1 MLLNDFIR
9 NIGMWSDPAIAYLD
23 KARSNTN
30 HDIARRMRFGGVF
43 YLLCA
48 ISIVLFSPDLR
59 EQSSIITFIVL
70 FFILVLLR
78 LFLYKQV
85 ELNSIS
91 DPLIERLIFLM
102 YGLTALSWAGF
113 FITILTT
120 INGMSDGVLI
130 AIAVTIGFLTGGIS
144 ATAPRMWLMTTFAC
158 LIFLP
163 CLFSLAIFLP
173 IDSGWTILFV
183 GLAYFIYCIH
193 SGKIQNHDYWT
204 IRQQAS
210 LLEEQTSDL
219 EQARLA
225 AEQANKA
232 KSAFLAAMSHE
243 IRTPMNGVLGM
254 AELLANSPL
263 NPIQLQQLAIIQSA
277 GRTLLRVID
286 DILDFAKI
294 EAQKLVIVNRS
305 FNPSNLIQEI
315 ELLFRPQADET
326 RLDFTVVIDHTL
338 PPLLNGDS
346 DRIKQVL
353 FNLLGNAFKFTPTGS
368 VQLSVQYIDFPD
380 TDIVALQFTITD
392 TGIGISHEDQKL
404 LFQDFR
410 QVGESTQH
418 IQGTGLGLAITKS
431 LLTLMNGTITLTS
444 EIGKGSQFKVCIP
457 LKPTTEVN
465 SQIESKTVEPINPEK
480 PKNTDRRLKVLLVE
494 DNVVNQLIS
503 RAMLEHLNCEI
514 TVAADGKA
522 AITEYQHQCPD
533 LILMD
538 CNMPIMDGFEA
549 TRHIR
554 ILENQ
559 TNSPRIPII
568 AVTAHAFDHIRQDCL
583 DAGMDEHLSK
593 PFDLSQLAMLLNHY
607 YTELPPEK

>member
-1 MLLNDFIR
+1 
-9 NIGMWSDPAIAYLD
+9 MWSDPAIAYLD
-23 KARSNTN
+23 KARSSTN
-30 HDIARRMRFGGVF
+30 HDIARRMRFGGLF

-59 EQSSIITFIVL
+59 EQSSIIAFIVC
-70 FFILVLLR
+70 FFILALLR
-78 LFLYKQV
+78 LFVFKQV
-85 ELNSIS
+85 ELNTFS
-91 DPLIERLIFLM
+91 DALIERLIFTV
-102 YGLTALSWAGF
+102 YVLTALSWVGF
-113 FITILTT
+113 FIIILAT
-120 INGMSDGVLI
+120 INEISDGVLI
-130 AIAVTIGFLTGGIS
+130 AIAVTIGFLSGGIS
-144 ATAPRMWLMTTFAC
+144 ATAPRMALMTTFAS

-173 IDSGWTILFV
+173 IDSGWTVLFV
-183 GLAYFIYCIH
+183 GLAYFIYCVH
-193 SGKIQNHDYWT
+193 SGKLQNHDYWI

-210 LLEEQTSDL
+210 LLETQTKDL
-219 EQARLA
+219 EQARSQ

-254 AELLANSPL
+254 VELMANTPL
-263 NPIQLQQLAIIQSA
+263 NPVQSQQLAIIRSS

-294 EAQKLVIVNRS
+294 EAQKLAIVNRAFS
-305 FNPSNLIQEI
+305 PSHLIQEI
-315 ELLFRPQADET
+315 ELLFHPKADET
-326 RLDFTVVIDHTL
+326 GLDFIIDIDTPLPTL
-338 PPLLNGDS
+338 LTGDP

-353 FNLLGNAFKFTPTGS
+353 FNLLGNAFKFTPAGS
-368 VQLSVQYIDFPD
+368 VQLSVKYIDIPES
-380 TDIVALQFTITD
+380 DIVELYFTIID

-418 IQGTGLGLAITKS
+418 IQGTGLGLAITQN
-431 LLTLMNGTITLTS
+431 LLTLMGGTITLTS
-444 EIGKGSQFKVCIP
+444 ESGRGSQFKVCIP
-457 LKPTTEVN
+457 LKHATEVN
-465 SQIESKTVEPINPEK
+465 SQVESKTVEPINSVK
-480 PKNTDRRLKVLLVE
+480 LKSTDRRLKVLLVE
-494 DNVVNQLIS
+494 DNVVNQMIS

-514 TVAADGKA
+514 AIASDGKA
-522 AITEYQHQCPD
+522 AIAEYQNQHPD

-554 ILENQ
+554 RLEQQ
-559 TNSPRIPII
+559 TNQPRIPII

-593 PFDLSQLAMLLNHY
+593 PFDLDQLAMLLNQFRNS
-607 YTELPPEK
+607 PASK

>member
-1 MLLNDFIR
+1 
-9 NIGMWSDPAIAYLD
+9 MWSDPAIAYLD
-23 KARSNTN
+23 KARSSTN
-30 HDIARRMRFGGVF
+30 HDIARRMRFGGLF

-59 EQSSIITFIVL
+59 EQSSIIAFIVC
-70 FFILVLLR
+70 FFILALLR
-78 LFLYKQV
+78 LFLFKQV
-85 ELNSIS
+85 ELNTFS
-91 DPLIERLIFLM
+91 DALIERLIFTV
-102 YGLTALSWAGF
+102 YVLTALSWVGF
-113 FITILTT
+113 FIIILAT
-120 INGMSDGVLI
+120 INEISDGVLI
-130 AIAVTIGFLTGGIS
+130 AIAVTIGFLSGGIS
-144 ATAPRMWLMTTFAC
+144 ATAPRMALMTTFAS

-173 IDSGWTILFV
+173 IDSGWTVLFV
-183 GLAYFIYCIH
+183 GLAYFIYCVH
-193 SGKIQNHDYWT
+193 SGKLQNHDYWI

-210 LLEEQTSDL
+210 LLETQTKDL
-219 EQARLA
+219 EQARSQ

-254 AELLANSPL
+254 AELMANTPL
-263 NPIQLQQLAIIQSA
+263 NAVQSQQLAIIRSS

-294 EAQKLVIVNRS
+294 EAQKLAIVNRAFS
-305 FNPSNLIQEI
+305 PSHLIQEI
-315 ELLFRPQADET
+315 ELLFHPKADET
-326 RLDFTVVIDHTL
+326 GLDFIIDIDTPLPTL
-338 PPLLNGDS
+338 LTGDP

-353 FNLLGNAFKFTPTGS
+353 FNLLGNAFKFTPAGS
-368 VQLSVQYIDFPD
+368 VQLSVKYIDIPES
-380 TDIVALQFTITD
+380 DIVELHFTIID

-418 IQGTGLGLAITKS
+418 IQGTGLGLAITQN
-431 LLTLMNGTITLTS
+431 LLTLMGGTIALTS
-444 EIGKGSQFKVCIP
+444 ESGRGSQFKVCIP
-457 LKPTTEVN
+457 LKHATEVN
-465 SQIESKTVEPINPEK
+465 SQVESKTVEPINSVK
-480 PKNTDRRLKVLLVE
+480 LKSTDRRLKVLLVE
-494 DNVVNQLIS
+494 DNVVNQMIS

-514 TVAADGKA
+514 AIASDGKA
-522 AITEYQHQCPD
+522 AIAEYQNQHPD

-554 ILENQ
+554 RLEQQ
-559 TNSPRIPII
+559 TNQPRIPII

-593 PFDLSQLAMLLNHY
+593 PFDLNQLAMLLNQFRNS
-607 YTELPPEK
+607 PASK

>member
-1 MLLNDFIR
+1 
-9 NIGMWSDPAIAYLD
+9 MWFDPAIAYLD
-23 KARSNTN
+23 TARSSTN
-30 HDIARRMRFGGVF
+30 HDIARRMRFGGLF

-59 EQSSIITFIVL
+59 EQSSIIAFIVC
-70 FFILVLLR
+70 FFILALLR
-78 LFLYKQV
+78 LFVFKQI
-85 ELNSIS
+85 ELNTFS
-91 DPLIERLIFLM
+91 DALIERLIFTV
-102 YGLTALSWAGF
+102 YVLTALSWVGF
-113 FITILTT
+113 FIIILAT
-120 INGMSDGVLI
+120 INEISDGVLI
-130 AIAVTIGFLTGGIS
+130 AIAVTIGFLSGGIS
-144 ATAPRMWLMTTFAC
+144 ATAPRMALMTTFAS

-173 IDSGWTILFV
+173 IDSGWTVLFV
-183 GLAYFIYCIH
+183 GLAYFIYCVH
-193 SGKIQNHDYWT
+193 SGKLQNHDYWI

-210 LLEEQTSDL
+210 LLETQTKDL
-219 EQARLA
+219 EQARSQ

-254 AELLANSPL
+254 AELMANTPL
-263 NPIQLQQLAIIQSA
+263 NAVQSQQLAIIRSS

-294 EAQKLVIVNRS
+294 EAQKLAIVNRAFS
-305 FNPSNLIQEI
+305 PSHLIQEI
-315 ELLFRPQADET
+315 ELLFRPKADET
-326 RLDFTVVIDHTL
+326 RLDFIIDIDTPLPTL
-338 PPLLNGDS
+338 LTGDP

-353 FNLLGNAFKFTPTGS
+353 FNLLGNAFKFTPAGS
-368 VQLSVQYIDFPD
+368 VRLSVKCIDIREF
-380 TDIVALQFTITD
+380 DIVELHFTIID

-404 LFQDFR
+404 LFQNFR

-418 IQGTGLGLAITKS
+418 IQGTGLGLAITQN
-431 LLTLMNGTITLTS
+431 LLTLMGGTIALTS
-444 EIGKGSQFKVCIP
+444 ESGEGSQFKVFIP
-457 LKPTTEVN
+457 LKHATEVN
-465 SQIESKTVEPINPEK
+465 SQIESKTVEPINSVK
-480 PKNTDRRLKVLLVE
+480 LKSTDRRLKVLLVE
-494 DNVVNQLIS
+494 DNIVNQMIS

-514 TVAADGKA
+514 TVAGDGEA
-522 AITEYQHQCPD
+522 AIAEYQNQHPD

-554 ILENQ
+554 RLEQQ
-559 TNSPRIPII
+559 TNQPRIPII

-593 PFDLSQLAMLLNHY
+593 PFDLNQLVMLLNQFRNN
-607 YTELPPEK
+607 PASK

>member
-1 MLLNDFIR
+1 
-9 NIGMWSDPAIAYLD
+9 MWSDPAIAYLD
-23 KARSNTN
+23 KARSSTN
-30 HDIARRMRFGGVF
+30 HDIARRMRFGGLF

-59 EQSSIITFIVL
+59 EQSSIIAFIVC
-70 FFILVLLR
+70 FFILALLR
-78 LFLYKQV
+78 LFLFKQV
-85 ELNSIS
+85 ELNTFS
-91 DPLIERLIFLM
+91 DALIERLIFTV
-102 YGLTALSWAGF
+102 YVLTALSWVGF
-113 FITILTT
+113 FIIILAT
-120 INGMSDGVLI
+120 INEISDGVLI
-130 AIAVTIGFLTGGIS
+130 AIAVTIGFLSGGIS
-144 ATAPRMWLMTTFAC
+144 ATAPRMALMTTFAS

-173 IDSGWTILFV
+173 IDSGWTVLFV
-183 GLAYFIYCIH
+183 GLAYFIYCVH
-193 SGKIQNHDYWT
+193 SGKLQNHDYWI

-210 LLEEQTSDL
+210 LLETQTKDL
-219 EQARLA
+219 EQARSQ

-254 AELLANSPL
+254 AELMANTPL
-263 NPIQLQQLAIIQSA
+263 NAVQSQQLAIIRSS

-294 EAQKLVIVNRS
+294 EAQKLAIVNRAFS
-305 FNPSNLIQEI
+305 PSHLIEEI
-315 ELLFRPQADET
+315 ELLFRPKADET
-326 RLDFTVVIDHTL
+326 GLDFIIDIDTPLPTL
-338 PPLLNGDS
+338 LTGDP

-353 FNLLGNAFKFTPTGS
+353 FNLLGNAFKFTPAGS
-368 VQLSVQYIDFPD
+368 VQLSVKYIDIPES
-380 TDIVALQFTITD
+380 DIVELHFTIID

-418 IQGTGLGLAITKS
+418 IQGTGLGLAITQN
-431 LLTLMNGTITLTS
+431 LLTLMGGTIALTS
-444 EIGKGSQFKVCIP
+444 ESGRGSQFKVCIP
-457 LKPTTEVN
+457 LKHATEVN
-465 SQIESKTVEPINPEK
+465 SQVESKTVEPINSVK
-480 PKNTDRRLKVLLVE
+480 LKSTDRRLKVLLVE
-494 DNVVNQLIS
+494 DNVVNQMIS

-514 TVAADGKA
+514 AIASDGKA
-522 AITEYQHQCPD
+522 AIAEYQNQHPD

-554 ILENQ
+554 RLEQQ
-559 TNSPRIPII
+559 TNQPRIPII

-593 PFDLSQLAMLLNHY
+593 PFDLNQLAMLLNQFRNS
-607 YTELPPEK
+607 PASK

>member
-1 MLLNDFIR
+1 
-9 NIGMWSDPAIAYLD
+9 MWSDPAIAYLD
-23 KARSNTN
+23 KARSSTN
-30 HDIARRMRFGGVF
+30 HDIARRMRFGGLF

-59 EQSSIITFIVL
+59 EQSSIIAFIVC
-70 FFILVLLR
+70 FFILALLR
-78 LFLYKQV
+78 LFVFKQV
-85 ELNSIS
+85 ELNTFS
-91 DPLIERLIFLM
+91 DALIERLIFTV
-102 YGLTALSWAGF
+102 YVLTALSWVGF
-113 FITILTT
+113 FITILAT
-120 INGMSDGVLI
+120 INEISDGVLI
-130 AIAVTIGFLTGGIS
+130 AIAVTIGFLSGGIS
-144 ATAPRMWLMTTFAC
+144 ATAPRMALMTTFAS

-173 IDSGWTILFV
+173 IDSGWTVLFV
-183 GLAYFIYCIH
+183 GLAYFIYCVH
-193 SGKIQNHDYWT
+193 SGKLQNHDYWI

-210 LLEEQTSDL
+210 LLETQTKDL
-219 EQARLA
+219 EQARSQ

-254 AELLANSPL
+254 VELMANTPL
-263 NPIQLQQLAIIQSA
+263 NPVQSQQLAIIRSS

-294 EAQKLVIVNRS
+294 EAQKLAIVNRAFS
-305 FNPSNLIQEI
+305 PSHLIQEI
-315 ELLFRPQADET
+315 ELLFHPKADET
-326 RLDFTVVIDHTL
+326 GLDFIIDIDTPLPTL
-338 PPLLNGDS
+338 LTGDP

-353 FNLLGNAFKFTPTGS
+353 FNLLGNAFKFTPAGS
-368 VQLSVQYIDFPD
+368 VQLSVKYIDIPES
-380 TDIVALQFTITD
+380 DIVELYFTIID

-410 QVGESTQH
+410 QVGESTKH
-418 IQGTGLGLAITKS
+418 IQGTGLGLAITQN
-431 LLTLMNGTITLTS
+431 LLTLMGGTITLTS
-444 EIGKGSQFKVCIP
+444 ESGRGSQFKVCIP
-457 LKPTTEVN
+457 LKHATEVN
-465 SQIESKTVEPINPEK
+465 SQVESKTVEPINSVK
-480 PKNTDRRLKVLLVE
+480 LKSTDRRLKVLLVE
-494 DNVVNQLIS
+494 DNVVNQMIS

-514 TVAADGKA
+514 AIASDGKA
-522 AITEYQHQCPD
+522 AIAEYQNQHPD

-554 ILENQ
+554 RLEQQ
-559 TNSPRIPII
+559 TNQPHIPII

-593 PFDLSQLAMLLNHY
+593 PFDLDQLAMLLNQFRNS
-607 YTELPPEK
+607 PASK

>member
-1 MLLNDFIR
+1 
-9 NIGMWSDPAIAYLD
+9 MWFDPAIAYLD
-23 KARSNTN
+23 KARSSTN
-30 HDIARRMRFGGVF
+30 HDIARRMRFGGLF

-59 EQSSIITFIVL
+59 EQSSIIAFIVC
-70 FFILVLLR
+70 FFILALLR
-78 LFLYKQV
+78 LFVFKQV
-85 ELNSIS
+85 ELNTFS
-91 DPLIERLIFLM
+91 DALIERLIFTV
-102 YGLTALSWAGF
+102 YVLTALSWVGF
-113 FITILTT
+113 FIIILAT
-120 INGMSDGVLI
+120 INEISDGVLI
-130 AIAVTIGFLTGGIS
+130 AIAVTIGFLSGGIS
-144 ATAPRMWLMTTFAC
+144 ATAPRMALMTTFAS

-173 IDSGWTILFV
+173 IDSGWTVLFV
-183 GLAYFIYCIH
+183 GLAYFIYCVH
-193 SGKIQNHDYWT
+193 SGKLQNHDYWI

-210 LLEEQTSDL
+210 LLETQTKDL
-219 EQARLA
+219 EQARSQ

-254 AELLANSPL
+254 VELMANTPL
-263 NPIQLQQLAIIQSA
+263 NPVQSQQLAIIRSS

-294 EAQKLVIVNRS
+294 EAQKLAIVNRAFS
-305 FNPSNLIQEI
+305 PSHLIQEI
-315 ELLFRPQADET
+315 ELLFHPKADET
-326 RLDFTVVIDHTL
+326 GLDFIIDIDTPLPTL
-338 PPLLNGDS
+338 LTGDP

-353 FNLLGNAFKFTPTGS
+353 FNLLGNAFKFTPAGS
-368 VQLSVQYIDFPD
+368 VQLSVKYIDIPES
-380 TDIVALQFTITD
+380 DIVELYFTIID

-418 IQGTGLGLAITKS
+418 IQGTGLGLAITQN
-431 LLTLMNGTITLTS
+431 LLTLMGGTITLTS
-444 EIGKGSQFKVCIP
+444 ESGRGSQFKVCIP
-457 LKPTTEVN
+457 LKHATEVN
-465 SQIESKTVEPINPEK
+465 SQVESKTVEPINSVK
-480 PKNTDRRLKVLLVE
+480 LKSTDRRLKVLLVE
-494 DNVVNQLIS
+494 DNVVNQMIS

-514 TVAADGKA
+514 AIASDGKA
-522 AITEYQHQCPD
+522 AIAEYQNQHPD

-554 ILENQ
+554 RLEQQ
-559 TNSPRIPII
+559 TNQPHIPII

-593 PFDLSQLAMLLNHY
+593 PFDLNQLAMLLNQFRNS
-607 YTELPPEK
+607 PASK

>member
-1 MLLNDFIR
+1 
-9 NIGMWSDPAIAYLD
+9 MWSDPAIAYLD
-23 KARSNTN
+23 KARSSTN
-30 HDIARRMRFGGVF
+30 HDIARRMRFGGLF

-59 EQSSIITFIVL
+59 EQSSIIAFIVC
-70 FFILVLLR
+70 FFILALLR
-78 LFLYKQV
+78 LFVFKQV
-85 ELNSIS
+85 ELNTFS
-91 DPLIERLIFLM
+91 DALIERLIFTV
-102 YGLTALSWAGF
+102 YVLTALSWVGF
-113 FITILTT
+113 FIIILAT
-120 INGMSDGVLI
+120 INEISDGVLI
-130 AIAVTIGFLTGGIS
+130 AIAVTIGFLSGGIS
-144 ATAPRMWLMTTFAC
+144 ATAPRMALMTTFAS

-173 IDSGWTILFV
+173 IDSGWTVLFV
-183 GLAYFIYCIH
+183 GLAYFIYCVH
-193 SGKIQNHDYWT
+193 SGKLQNHDYWI

-210 LLEEQTSDL
+210 LLETQTKDL
-219 EQARLA
+219 EQARSQ

-254 AELLANSPL
+254 VELMANTPL
-263 NPIQLQQLAIIQSA
+263 NPVQSQQLAIIRSS

-294 EAQKLVIVNRS
+294 EAQKLAIVNRAFS
-305 FNPSNLIQEI
+305 PSHLIQEI
-315 ELLFRPQADET
+315 ELLFHPKADET
-326 RLDFTVVIDHTL
+326 GLDFIIDIDTPLPTL
-338 PPLLNGDS
+338 LTGDP

-353 FNLLGNAFKFTPTGS
+353 FNLLGNAFKFTPAGS
-368 VQLSVQYIDFPD
+368 VQLSVKYIDIPES
-380 TDIVALQFTITD
+380 DIVELYFTIID

-418 IQGTGLGLAITKS
+418 IQGTGLGLAITQN
-431 LLTLMNGTITLTS
+431 LLTLMGGTITLTS
-444 EIGKGSQFKVCIP
+444 ESGRGSQFKVCIP
-457 LKPTTEVN
+457 LKHATEVN
-465 SQIESKTVEPINPEK
+465 SQVESKTVEPINSVK
-480 PKNTDRRLKVLLVE
+480 LKSTDRRLKVLLVE
-494 DNVVNQLIS
+494 DNVVNQMIS

-514 TVAADGKA
+514 AIASDGKA
-522 AITEYQHQCPD
+522 AIAEYQNQHPD

-554 ILENQ
+554 RLEQQ
-559 TNSPRIPII
+559 TNQPRIPII

-593 PFDLSQLAMLLNHY
+593 PFDLNQLAMLLNQFRNS
-607 YTELPPEK
+607 PASK

>member
-1 MLLNDFIR
+1 
-9 NIGMWSDPAIAYLD
+9 MWSDPAIAYLD
-23 KARSNTN
+23 KARSSTN
-30 HDIARRMRFGGVF
+30 HDIARRMRFGGLF

-59 EQSSIITFIVL
+59 EQSSIIAFIVC
-70 FFILVLLR
+70 FFILALLR
-78 LFLYKQV
+78 LFVFKQV
-85 ELNSIS
+85 ELNTFS
-91 DPLIERLIFLM
+91 DALIERLIFTV
-102 YGLTALSWAGF
+102 YVLTALSWVGF
-113 FITILTT
+113 FIIILAT
-120 INGMSDGVLI
+120 INEISDGVLI
-130 AIAVTIGFLTGGIS
+130 AIAVTIGFLSGGIS
-144 ATAPRMWLMTTFAC
+144 ATAPRMALMTTFAS

-173 IDSGWTILFV
+173 IDSGWTVLFV
-183 GLAYFIYCIH
+183 GLAYFIYCVH
-193 SGKIQNHDYWT
+193 SGKLQNHDYWI

-210 LLEEQTSDL
+210 LLETQTKDL
-219 EQARLA
+219 EQARSQ

-254 AELLANSPL
+254 VELMANTPL
-263 NPIQLQQLAIIQSA
+263 NPVQSQQLAIIRSS

-294 EAQKLVIVNRS
+294 EAQKLAIVNRAFS
-305 FNPSNLIQEI
+305 PSHLIQEI
-315 ELLFRPQADET
+315 ELLFHPKADET
-326 RLDFTVVIDHTL
+326 GLDFIIDIDTPLPTL
-338 PPLLNGDS
+338 LTGDP

-353 FNLLGNAFKFTPTGS
+353 FNLLGNAFKFTPAGS
-368 VQLSVQYIDFPD
+368 VQLSVKYIDIPES
-380 TDIVALQFTITD
+380 DIVELYFTIID

-418 IQGTGLGLAITKS
+418 IQGTGLGLAITQN
-431 LLTLMNGTITLTS
+431 LLTLMGGTITLTS
-444 EIGKGSQFKVCIP
+444 ESGRGSQFKVCIP
-457 LKPTTEVN
+457 LKHATEVN
-465 SQIESKTVEPINPEK
+465 SQVESKTVEPINSVK
-480 PKNTDRRLKVLLVE
+480 LKSTDRRLKVLLVE
-494 DNVVNQLIS
+494 DNVVNQMIS

-514 TVAADGKA
+514 AIASDGKA
-522 AITEYQHQCPD
+522 AIAEYQNQHPD

-554 ILENQ
+554 RLEQQ
-559 TNSPRIPII
+559 TNQPHIPII

-593 PFDLSQLAMLLNHY
+593 PFDLNQLAMLLNQFRNS
-607 YTELPPEK
+607 PASK

>member
-263 NPIQLQQLAIIQSA
+263 NPIQSQQLAIIQSA

-480 PKNTDRRLKVLLVE
+480 
-494 DNVVNQLIS
+494 
-503 RAMLEHLNCEI
+503 
-514 TVAADGKA
+514 
-522 AITEYQHQCPD
+522 TEKHRSAPQ
-533 LILMD
+533 
-538 CNMPIMDGFEA
+538 GA
-549 TRHIR
+549 T
-554 ILENQ
+554 
-559 TNSPRIPII
+559 
-568 AVTAHAFDHIRQDCL
+568 
-583 DAGMDEHLSK
+583 G
-593 PFDLSQLAMLLNHY
+593 
-607 YTELPPEK
+607 

>member
-1 MLLNDFIR
+1 
-9 NIGMWSDPAIAYLD
+9 MWSDPAIAYLD
-23 KARSNTN
+23 KARSSTN
-30 HDIARRMRFGGVF
+30 HDIARRMRFGGLF

-59 EQSSIITFIVL
+59 EQSSIIAFIVC
-70 FFILVLLR
+70 FFILALLR
-78 LFLYKQV
+78 LFLFKQV
-85 ELNSIS
+85 ELNTFS
-91 DPLIERLIFLM
+91 DALIERLIFTV
-102 YGLTALSWAGF
+102 YVLTALSWVGF
-113 FITILTT
+113 FIIILAT
-120 INGMSDGVLI
+120 INEISDGVLI
-130 AIAVTIGFLTGGIS
+130 AIAVTIGFLSGGIS
-144 ATAPRMWLMTTFAC
+144 ATAPRMALMTTFAS

-173 IDSGWTILFV
+173 IDSGWTVLFV
-183 GLAYFIYCIH
+183 GLAYFIYCVH
-193 SGKIQNHDYWT
+193 SGKLQNHDYWI

-210 LLEEQTSDL
+210 LLETQTKDL
-219 EQARLA
+219 EQARSQ

-254 AELLANSPL
+254 VELMANTPL
-263 NPIQLQQLAIIQSA
+263 NPVQSQQLAIIRSS

-294 EAQKLVIVNRS
+294 EAQKLAIVNRAFS
-305 FNPSNLIQEI
+305 PSHLIQEI
-315 ELLFRPQADET
+315 ELLFHPKADET
-326 RLDFTVVIDHTL
+326 GLDFIIDIDTPLPTL
-338 PPLLNGDS
+338 LTGDP

-353 FNLLGNAFKFTPTGS
+353 FNLLGNAFKFTPAGS
-368 VQLSVQYIDFPD
+368 VQLSVKYIDIPES
-380 TDIVALQFTITD
+380 DIVELYFTIID

-418 IQGTGLGLAITKS
+418 IQGTGLGLAITQN
-431 LLTLMNGTITLTS
+431 LLTLMGGTIALTS
-444 EIGKGSQFKVCIP
+444 ESGRGSQFKVCIP
-457 LKPTTEVN
+457 LKHATEVN
-465 SQIESKTVEPINPEK
+465 SQVESKTVEPINSVK
-480 PKNTDRRLKVLLVE
+480 LKSTDRRLKVLLVE
-494 DNVVNQLIS
+494 DNVVNQMIS

-514 TVAADGKA
+514 AIASDGKA
-522 AITEYQHQCPD
+522 AIAEYQNQHPD

-554 ILENQ
+554 RLEQQ
-559 TNSPRIPII
+559 TNQPRIPII

-593 PFDLSQLAMLLNHY
+593 PFDLNQLAMLLNQFRNS
-607 YTELPPEK
+607 PASK

>member
-1 MLLNDFIR
+1 
-9 NIGMWSDPAIAYLD
+9 MWSDPAIAYLD
-23 KARSNTN
+23 KARSSTN
-30 HDIARRMRFGGVF
+30 HDIARRMRFGGLF

-59 EQSSIITFIVL
+59 EQSSIIAFIVC
-70 FFILVLLR
+70 FFILALLR
-78 LFLYKQV
+78 LFLFKQV
-85 ELNSIS
+85 ELNTFS
-91 DPLIERLIFLM
+91 DALIERLIFTV
-102 YGLTALSWAGF
+102 YVLTALSWVGF
-113 FITILTT
+113 FIIILAT
-120 INGMSDGVLI
+120 INEISDGVLI
-130 AIAVTIGFLTGGIS
+130 AIAVTIGFLSGGIS
-144 ATAPRMWLMTTFAC
+144 ATAPRMALMTTFAS

-173 IDSGWTILFV
+173 IDSGWTVLFV
-183 GLAYFIYCIH
+183 GLAYFIYCVH
-193 SGKIQNHDYWT
+193 SGKLQNHDYWI

-210 LLEEQTSDL
+210 LLETQTKDL
-219 EQARLA
+219 EQARSQ

-254 AELLANSPL
+254 AELMANTPL
-263 NPIQLQQLAIIQSA
+263 NAVQSQQLAIIRSS

-294 EAQKLVIVNRS
+294 EAQKLAIVNRAFS
-305 FNPSNLIQEI
+305 PSHLIQEI
-315 ELLFRPQADET
+315 KLLFRPKADET
-326 RLDFTVVIDHTL
+326 GLDFIIDIDTPLPTL
-338 PPLLNGDS
+338 LTGDP

-353 FNLLGNAFKFTPTGS
+353 FNLLGNAFKFTPAGS
-368 VQLSVQYIDFPD
+368 VQLSVKYIDIPES
-380 TDIVALQFTITD
+380 DIVELYFTIID

-418 IQGTGLGLAITKS
+418 IQGTGLGLAITQN
-431 LLTLMNGTITLTS
+431 LLTLMGGTITLTS
-444 EIGKGSQFKVCIP
+444 ESGRGSQFKVCIP
-457 LKPTTEVN
+457 LKHATEVN
-465 SQIESKTVEPINPEK
+465 SQVESKTVEPINSVK
-480 PKNTDRRLKVLLVE
+480 LKSTDRRLKVLLVE
-494 DNVVNQLIS
+494 DNVVNQMIS

-514 TVAADGKA
+514 AIASDGKA
-522 AITEYQHQCPD
+522 AIAEYQNQHPD

-554 ILENQ
+554 RLEQQ
-559 TNSPRIPII
+559 TNQPRIPII

-593 PFDLSQLAMLLNHY
+593 PFDLNQLAMLLNQFRNS
-607 YTELPPEK
+607 PASK

>member
-1 MLLNDFIR
+1 
-9 NIGMWSDPAIAYLD
+9 
-23 KARSNTN
+23 
-30 HDIARRMRFGGVF
+30 MRFGGVF

-263 NPIQLQQLAIIQSA
+263 NPIQSQQLAIIQSA

-380 TDIVALQFTITD
+380 TDIVALQFTVTD
-392 TGIGISHEDQKL
+392 TGIGISH
-404 LFQDFR
+404 
-410 QVGESTQH
+410 
-418 IQGTGLGLAITKS
+418 
-431 LLTLMNGTITLTS
+431 
-444 EIGKGSQFKVCIP
+444 
-457 LKPTTEVN
+457 
-465 SQIESKTVEPINPEK
+465 
-480 PKNTDRRLKVLLVE
+480 
-494 DNVVNQLIS
+494 
-503 RAMLEHLNCEI
+503 
-514 TVAADGKA
+514 
-522 AITEYQHQCPD
+522 
-533 LILMD
+533 
-538 CNMPIMDGFEA
+538 
-549 TRHIR
+549 
-554 ILENQ
+554 
-559 TNSPRIPII
+559 
-568 AVTAHAFDHIRQDCL
+568 
-583 DAGMDEHLSK
+583 
-593 PFDLSQLAMLLNHY
+593 
-607 YTELPPEK
+607 

>member
-1 MLLNDFIR
+1 
-9 NIGMWSDPAIAYLD
+9 MWSDPAIAYLD
-23 KARSNTN
+23 KARSSTN
-30 HDIARRMRFGGVF
+30 HDIARRMRFGGLF

-59 EQSSIITFIVL
+59 EQSSIIAFIVC
-70 FFILVLLR
+70 FFILALLR
-78 LFLYKQV
+78 LFVFKQV
-85 ELNSIS
+85 ELNTFS
-91 DPLIERLIFLM
+91 DALIERLIFTV
-102 YGLTALSWAGF
+102 YVLTALSWVGF
-113 FITILTT
+113 FIIILAT
-120 INGMSDGVLI
+120 INEISDGVLI
-130 AIAVTIGFLTGGIS
+130 AIAVTIGFLSGGIS
-144 ATAPRMWLMTTFAC
+144 ATAPRMALMTTFAS

-173 IDSGWTILFV
+173 IDSGWTVLFV
-183 GLAYFIYCIH
+183 GLAYFIYCVH
-193 SGKIQNHDYWT
+193 SGKLQNHDYWI

-210 LLEEQTSDL
+210 LLETQTKDL
-219 EQARLA
+219 EQARSQ

-254 AELLANSPL
+254 VELMANTPL
-263 NPIQLQQLAIIQSA
+263 NPVQSQQLAIIRSS

-294 EAQKLVIVNRS
+294 EAQKLAIVNRAFS
-305 FNPSNLIQEI
+305 PSHLIQEI
-315 ELLFRPQADET
+315 ELLFRPKADET
-326 RLDFTVVIDHTL
+326 GLDFIIDIDTPLPTL
-338 PPLLNGDS
+338 LTGDP

-353 FNLLGNAFKFTPTGS
+353 FNLLGNAFKFTPAGS
-368 VQLSVQYIDFPD
+368 VQLSVKYIDIPES
-380 TDIVALQFTITD
+380 DIVELYFTIID

-418 IQGTGLGLAITKS
+418 IQGTGLGLAITQN
-431 LLTLMNGTITLTS
+431 LLTLMGGTITLTS
-444 EIGKGSQFKVCIP
+444 ESGRGSQFKVCIP
-457 LKPTTEVN
+457 LKHATEVN
-465 SQIESKTVEPINPEK
+465 SQVESKTVEPINSVK
-480 PKNTDRRLKVLLVE
+480 LKSTDRRLKVLLVE
-494 DNVVNQLIS
+494 DNVVNQMIS

-514 TVAADGKA
+514 AIASDGKA
-522 AITEYQHQCPD
+522 AIAEYQNQHPD

-554 ILENQ
+554 RLEQQ
-559 TNSPRIPII
+559 TNQPRIPII

-593 PFDLSQLAMLLNHY
+593 PFDLDQLAMLLNQFRNS
-607 YTELPPEK
+607 PASK